1 MIDESE
7 KLFKVKCKND
17 FCFIQLDN
25 INYEFPSIFLQF
37 ILKDIESNKAQMYP
51 SKTFMT
57 FYILANENYFNFI
70 IKSNHKGKS
79 NEKTEND
86 TNLFSIAK

>member
-17 FCFIQLDN
+17 LCFIQLDN
-25 INYEFPSIFLQF
+25 INYEFPFTFFEF
-37 ILKDIESNKAQMYP
+37 ILKNIDSNKLEITKT
-51 SKTFMT
+51 KTFNT